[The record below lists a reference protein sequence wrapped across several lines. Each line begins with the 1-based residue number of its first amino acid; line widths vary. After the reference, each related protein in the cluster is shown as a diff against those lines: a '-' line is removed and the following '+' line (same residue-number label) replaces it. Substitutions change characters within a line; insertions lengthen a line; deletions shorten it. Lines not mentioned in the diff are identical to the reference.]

1 RGGARTTADGGAGP
15 PVVSRIKDFVG
26 SLGYTPVAPQQSGVV
41 RERWESLNAIVNLAE
56 DLVTARGDQVNLDV
70 VVAVLD
76 ELASHPPA
84 PVMEGVSLDYMH
96 SVNGLAMYALVHV

>member
-15 PVVSRIKDFVG
+15 PVVSRIKDVLG
-26 SLGYTPVAPQQSGVV
+26 SLGYTPVAPQQSGAV

-70 VVAVLD
+70 VVAELD
-76 ELASHPPA
+76 ERASHQHA
-84 PVMEGVSLDYMH
+84 PVMDGVTLASMH
-96 SVNGLAMYALVHV
+96 SAK